1 MTINSIMSI
10 FSFLFGLALGSF
22 LNVCIYR
29 IPLNKSIVYPPSS
42 CPQCG
47 ERIRFYDNIP
57 LISYIILLGRCRKCG
72 KLISIGYPLVEL
84 IMGLLSLSLF
94 VKYKLSH
101 QYFLFLIFSASL
113 IVISFIDLRHQ
124 IIPDIISLPGI
135 VLGLLISLIFKDIIC
150 YTLTISFK
158 DHLLISLIFRDLT
171 WYDSL
176 IGVIVGGGILYL
188 VAYLYEMFTG
198 IEAMGGGDIK
208 LLAMIGAWM
217 GWLPLPFI
225 IMISSLMGAVIGGLS
240 LLFTRQGLRAKI
252 PFGPFLTFGALVY
265 LFFGN
270 ELVLWYFQ
278 LYSY

>member
-1 MTINSIMSI
+1 MTI
-10 FSFLFGLALGSF
+10 FSLLLGLALGSF
-22 LNVCIYR
+22 LNVCIHR
-29 IPLNKSIVYPPSS
+29 IPLKKSIINPPSS

-57 LISYIILLGRCRKCG
+57 LISYIVLLGRCRRCG
-72 KLISIGYPLVEL
+72 KPISIGYPLVEL
-84 IMGLLSLSLF
+84 ITGLLSLSLF
-94 VKYKLSH
+94 VKYKLGH

-113 IVISFIDLRHQ
+113 VVISFIDLRHQ

-135 VLGLLISLIFKDIIC
+135 VLGLLISLIF
-150 YTLTISFK
+150 
-158 DHLLISLIFRDLT
+158 RDLT

-188 VAYLYEMFTG
+188 VAHVFAMLTG
-198 IEAMGGGDIK
+198 KEGMGGGDIK

-217 GWLPLPFI
+217 GWLALPFI
-225 IMISSLMGAVIGGLS
+225 IIISSLTGAVIGGLS

-252 PFGPFLTFGALVY
+252 PFGPFLTLGALVY

-270 ELVLWYFQ
+270 ELVSWYFQ
-278 LYSY
+278 LLS

>member
-1 MTINSIMSI
+1 MSLDYIMTI
-10 FSFLFGLALGSF
+10 FSFMLGLAVGSF

-29 IPLNKSIVYPPSS
+29 IPLKKSIVNPPSS

-57 LISYIILLGRCRKCG
+57 LISYIVLLGRCRKCG
-72 KLISIGYPLVEL
+72 KPISIGYPLVEL
-84 IMGLLSLSLF
+84 IMGLLSLCLF

-101 QYFLFLIFSASL
+101 QYFLFLVFSASL

-124 IIPDIISLPGI
+124 IIPDIISIPGI
-135 VLGLLISLIFKDIIC
+135 AIG
-150 YTLTISFK
+150 
-158 DHLLISLIFRDLT
+158 LLISLIFRDIT

-176 IGVIVGGGILYL
+176 IGIIGGGGILYL
-188 VAYLYEMFTG
+188 VAHVFAMLTG
-198 IEAMGGGDIK
+198 KEGMGGGDIK

-225 IMISSLMGAVIGGLS
+225 IIISSLTGAVIGGLS

-252 PFGPFLTFGALVY
+252 PFGPFLTLGALVY
-265 LFFGN
+265 LFLGN
-270 ELVLWYFQ
+270 ELLLWYFR
-278 LYSY
+278 